1 MGKNKEKDETVAG
14 SNKETDIVNP
24 TENEGKD
31 KKSSQKKD
39 GFFEKLNPNHVIK
52 TAINEAINNF
62 EEKYPA
68 LASQTRKEFEA
79 FLESKLP
86 FITANIREETE
97 KLIDHKL
104 NAIHVTIKK
113 IALMLFAITITLTLG
128 IWFLALVIYIK

>member
-104 NAIHVTIKK
+104 NDLYAFIKK
-113 IALMLFAITITLTLG
+113 IALLLFVLTLPLTVG
-128 IWFLALVIYIK
+128 VWAIAIAIYIK